1 VLLCLGAYGMW
12 GLAPLYWPLVRRA
25 DAPEI
30 VAHRIT
36 WSIVVLLSILGLQ
49 GKLGSFWRI
58 GTRRLSLLVF
68 AALLIG
74 INWGLYIWAV
84 NHGRVVE
91 TALGYFINP
100 LVTVMLGVFVLGE
113 RLRRAQW
120 IAIGLAGVAVTVLA
134 LRFGGVPWIALV
146 LAASFAAYGLV
157 KRHVGIGA
165 VESLTIETIVLVAPA
180 AVYLCV
186 REARGTG
193 AFGHLSTRENVL
205 LVLSGVVTTAPLLCF
220 AGAAT
225 RVSFTTLGLLQ
236 YLSPTLQFLLGVFVF
251 REPMPPAR
259 WFCFSLVWG
268 ALLLFALD
276 VLRRRPNNDIGTMPP
291 PLDVARE
298 RP

>member
-1 VLLCLGAYGMW
+1 VSERRRGVLLSLGAYGMW

-36 WSIVVLLSILGLQ
+36 WSLVMLVAILGMR

-58 GTRRLSLLVF
+58 GARRLAFLFCAS
-68 AALLIG
+68 LLIG

-113 RLRRAQW
+113 RLRRVQW
-120 IAIGLAGVAVTVLA
+120 IAIGLAAVAVTTLA
-134 LRFGGVPWIALV
+134 LRSDGVPWIALV
-146 LAASFAAYGLV
+146 LAGSFAAYGLV

-165 VESLTIETIVLVAPA
+165 VESLTIETIVLAAPA
-180 AVYLCV
+180 AFYLV
-186 REARGTG
+186 FREARGTG
-193 AFGHLSTRENVL
+193 AFGHLSGRENLL
-205 LVLSGVVTTAPLLCF
+205 LVLSGLVTTAPLLCF

-236 YLSPTLQFLLGVFVF
+236 YLSPTLQFLLGVYVF
-251 REPMPPAR
+251 REAMPPAR
-259 WFCFSLVWG
+259 WICFSLVWG
-268 ALLLFALD
+268 ALLVFAFD
-276 VLRRRPNNDIGTMPP
+276 VVRRQPKS
-291 PLDVARE
+291 V
-298 RP
+298 